1 MKLFITGTE
10 SFVGKELIKQCQT
23 EKYKLSGC
31 DRDEPSDPR
40 FCKADIR
47 SENILDII
55 PENVDAIVH
64 LAALSTDPL

>member
-10 SFVGKELIKQCQT
+10 SFVGKELIKQCNKDF
-23 EKYKLSGC
+23 ELFGC
-31 DRDEPSDPR
+31 DINKPSDPR
-40 FCKADIR
+40 FYEADIR
-47 SENILDII
+47 SKHILDII